1 MSTLFYDIDGCLHPH
16 DQPQLDHQ
24 RQKVIR
30 TPADGL
36 FVWAGALEA
45 LLDEFPMVDLVCHS
59 TWRKFYDL
67 DELRRELPP
76 KLAARTV
83 ALVPPIADKD
93 RAVATYMAEH
103 GLSVQDC
110 AILEDDPWSFPDG
123 TPNLVIV
130 PSATG
135 LSLPAA
141 QDALR
146 TQLRS
151 LIDHEVDKSPTSE
164 PTARPRRPR

>member
-1 MSTLFYDIDGCLHPH
+1 M
-16 DQPQLDHQ
+16 
-24 RQKVIR
+24 
-30 TPADGL
+30 
-36 FVWAGALEA
+36 WAEALET
-45 LLDEFPMVDLVCHS
+45 LLDEFPSVDLVCHS

-76 KLAARTV
+76 KLATRTV

-93 RAVATYMAEH
+93 RAVAAYRAEH
-103 GLSVQDC
+103 RLSAQDC
-110 AILEDDPWSFPDG
+110 AILEDDPWGFPDS

-130 PSATG
+130 PSTTG

-146 TQLRS
+146 TVLRT
-151 LIDHEVDKSPTSE
+151 LCAPTVA
-164 PTARPRRPR
+164 PKGAVRTLPARRRP